1 MWAPH
6 VILFLLP
13 PLPFLSPLL
22 SPSPSSLLLR
32 LGSARRCLRCRDGAP
47 MSVPLRWHRV
57 ISAIGGVKLLM
68 YGEVAPRRLEDE
80 RERDEA
86 GGVNLDGHGDG

>member
-1 MWAPH
+1 
-6 VILFLLP
+6 
-13 PLPFLSPLL
+13 
-22 SPSPSSLLLR
+22 
-32 LGSARRCLRCRDGAP
+32 
-47 MSVPLRWHRV
+47 
-57 ISAIGGVKLLM
+57 M